1 MPLRLRVAIATAL
14 ALLLMAR
21 VGAAA
26 TARIRLLRPAD
37 RPLDP
42 AASFDGLVR
51 ELTARTAGELVA
63 AGFSVELRDLL
74 IVDTSISQEPTRDV
88 PVDATILIDHLV
100 DGALIEITAGG
111 RVVYRVTVSRAE
123 LGGDDGGRVLAAA
136 AVHAVAA
143 LQTALSER
151 PSSVKSADAARTPRA
166 VDSIEARAAPRAPR
180 VGVALAGL
188 VLHGI
193 GGIGASFAPSARL
206 SYRATPFV
214 ALGLHVSAL
223 GSRPTMTALAGTAR
237 VRQDL
242 AIGEA
247 LLRWRPY
254 GRVHPVLIGGV
265 GLYHLALEGA
275 GMAPYV
281 GVNDSF
287 STVATS
293 LGAGLWIDI
302 TARVSATI
310 ESQTLWVWPEPAV
323 KIDVADAGRAGRP
336 SFTHSLGLLVWL

>member
-1 MPLRLRVAIATAL
+1 MSLRLRVAIGTAL
-14 ALLLMAR
+14 ALLLIAR

-26 TARIRLLRPAD
+26 TTRIRLLRPVD
-37 RPLDP
+37 RGV
-42 AASFDGLVR
+42 STDGWVR

-74 IVDTSISQEPTRDV
+74 TVDSVIIPEPSREV
-88 PVDATILIDHLV
+88 PVDATILIDRLA
-100 DGALIEITAGG
+100 DGALIEITTGG
-111 RVVYRVTVSRAE
+111 RVVYHATVSRAE
-123 LGGDDGGRVLAAA
+123 LTGDDGGRVLAAA

-151 PSSVKSADAARTPRA
+151 PSFAKSAGAVPTPASVESIAVRT
-166 VDSIEARAAPRAPR
+166 APSGSR
-180 VGVALAGL
+180 VGLALAGL

-223 GSRPTMTALAGTAR
+223 GSRATMTALAGSAR

-242 AIGEA
+242 ASGEA
-247 LLRWRPY
+247 LLRWRPS
-254 GRVHPVLIGGV
+254 GRVHPILIGGV
-265 GLYHLALEGA
+265 GLYHLALEGS

-281 GVNDSF
+281 GVSDSF
-287 STVATS
+287 WTVAAS
-293 LGAGLWIDI
+293 AGAGLWVDI
-302 TARVSATI
+302 TARVSATV

-336 SFTHSLGLLVWL
+336 SFTHSLGLMVRL